1 MTCRPDLVACS
12 GGRTQV
18 NKRELKHF
26 EKRLIEERIK
36 LLKEL
41 GYFEDKIFN
50 NSQRDAAGDLSAY
63 SVHMA
68 DQASDAQEREKA
80 YHMASS
86 EGRLLYHIDE
96 ALGRIKAGTYGKC
109 DVCGKKIRKER
120 LEIVPHARL
129 CIECKKAEENGAV
142 ES

>member
-1 MTCRPDLVACS
+1 
-12 GGRTQV
+12 V
-18 NKRELKHF
+18 NKKDTKHF
-26 EKRLIEERIK
+26 QERLIEERVK

-68 DQASDAQEREKA
+68 DQASDAEEREKA
-80 YHMASS
+80 YHMASA

-96 ALGRIKAGTYGKC
+96 ALARIKEGTYG
-109 DVCGKKIRKER
+109 VCCSCGRAIGKAR
-120 LEIVPHARL
+120 LEVVPHARL
-129 CIECKKAEENGAV
+129 CIECKKAEENGAL
-142 ES
+142 ER

>member
-1 MTCRPDLVACS
+1 M
-12 GGRTQV
+12 
-18 NKRELKHF
+18 NKRDLKHYG
-26 EKRLIEERIK
+26 ERLIEERLK

-50 NSQRDAAGDLSAY
+50 DSQRDAAGDLSAY

-68 DQASDAQEREKA
+68 DQASDAEEREKA

-96 ALGRIKAGTYGKC
+96 ALGRLKDGSYGVC
-109 DVCGKKIRKER
+109 CACGKKIKKAR
-120 LEIVPHARL
+120 LEVVPHARL
-129 CIECKKAEENGAV
+129 CIECKKAEENG
-142 ES
+142 SLGQ

>member
-1 MTCRPDLVACS
+1 M
-12 GGRTQV
+12 

-26 EKRLIEERIK
+26 EERLIEERLR

-41 GYFEDKIFN
+41 GYFEDKIFS

-96 ALGRIKAGTYGKC
+96 ALQRIKEGTYGAC
-109 DVCGKKIRKER
+109 LTCGKKIQKTR
-120 LEIVPHARL
+120 LEVVPHARL
-129 CIECKKAEENGAV
+129 CIECKKLEENGSV
-142 ES
+142 DRRP

>member
-1 MTCRPDLVACS
+1 
-12 GGRTQV
+12 V

-26 EKRLIEERIK
+26 EERLIEERLK

-41 GYFEDKIFN
+41 GYFEDKIFS

-80 YHMASS
+80 YHMASA

-96 ALGRIKAGTYGKC
+96 ALRRIKDGKYGIC
-109 DVCGKKIRKER
+109 LVCEKEIGKAR
-120 LEIVPHARL
+120 LEVVPHARL
-129 CIECKKAEENGAV
+129 CIECKKAEENGELEP

>member
-1 MTCRPDLVACS
+1 M
-12 GGRTQV
+12 
-18 NKRELKHF
+18 NKKDIKHF
-26 EKRLIEERIK
+26 EERLIEERVK

-50 NSQRDAAGDLSAY
+50 ESQRNAAGDLSAY

-80 YHMASS
+80 YQMASS

-96 ALGRIKAGTYGKC
+96 ALARIADATYGKC
-109 DVCGKKIRKER
+109 MVCEKAIRKPR
-120 LEIVPHARL
+120 LEVVPHARL
-129 CIECKKAEENGAV
+129 CIECKKAEENGDLDHDK
-142 ES
+142 E

>member
-1 MTCRPDLVACS
+1 M
-12 GGRTQV
+12 
-18 NKRELKHF
+18 NKKDIQHF
-26 EKRLIEERIK
+26 EERLIEERLK

-50 NSQRDAAGDLSAY
+50 DSQRDAAGDLSAY

-80 YHMASS
+80 YHMASA

-96 ALGRIKAGTYGKC
+96 AIARVRDGSYGAC
-109 DVCGKKIRKER
+109 CACGKKIKKPR
-120 LEIVPHARL
+120 LEVVPHARL
-129 CIECKKAEENGAV
+129 CIECKKAEENGSL
-142 ES
+142 ER

>member
-1 MTCRPDLVACS
+1 M
-12 GGRTQV
+12 
-18 NKRELKHF
+18 NKRDLKHF
-26 EKRLIEERIK
+26 EQRLIEERLR

-50 NSQRDAAGDLSAY
+50 DSQRDAAGDLSAY

-68 DQASDAQEREKA
+68 DQASDAEEREKA
-80 YHMASS
+80 YHMAST

-96 ALGRIKAGTYGKC
+96 AIVRVREGDYGCCQACGNKIK
-109 DVCGKKIRKER
+109 RPR
-120 LEIVPHARL
+120 LEVVPHARL
-129 CIECKKAEENGAV
+129 CIECKKAEENGSL

>member
-1 MTCRPDLVACS
+1 M
-12 GGRTQV
+12 
-18 NKRELKHF
+18 NKRDLKHF
-26 EKRLIEERIK
+26 EQRLIEERIK

-50 NSQRDAAGDLSAY
+50 SSQRDAAGDLSAY

-80 YHMASS
+80 YHLASA

-96 ALGRIKAGTYGKC
+96 ALARIKEGTYGTC
-109 DVCGKKIRKER
+109 QTCSGKIRKPR
-120 LEIVPHARL
+120 LEVVPHARL
-129 CIECKKAEENGAV
+129 CIACKKAEENG
-142 ES
+142 SS

>member
-1 MTCRPDLVACS
+1 M
-12 GGRTQV
+12 
-18 NKRELKHF
+18 NKRDLKHF
-26 EKRLIEERIK
+26 EERLIEERLK

-50 NSQRDAAGDLSAY
+50 SSQRDAAGDLSAY

-80 YHMASS
+80 YHMASA

-96 ALGRIKAGTYGKC
+96 ALARVRDGSYGCCQACSKTIN
-109 DVCGKKIRKER
+109 KPR
-120 LEIVPHARL
+120 LEVVPHARL
-129 CIECKKAEENGAV
+129 CIECKKAEENGSL
-142 ES
+142 EP

>member
-1 MTCRPDLVACS
+1 
-12 GGRTQV
+12 V
-18 NKRELKHF
+18 NKRDLKHF
-26 EKRLIEERIK
+26 EERLIEERIK

-50 NSQRDAAGDLSAY
+50 DSQRDAAGDLSAY

-80 YHMASS
+80 YHMASA

-96 ALGRIKAGTYGKC
+96 ALARIKEGDYGC
-109 DVCGKKIRKER
+109 CQACGKDIGKAR
-120 LEIVPHARL
+120 LEVVPHARL
-129 CIECKKAEENGAV
+129 CIECKKAEENG
-142 ES
+142 SLQR

>member
-1 MTCRPDLVACS
+1 
-12 GGRTQV
+12 V
-18 NKRELKHF
+18 NKRDLKHF
-26 EKRLIEERIK
+26 EKRLIEERMK

-80 YHMASS
+80 YHMASA

-96 ALGRIKAGTYGKC
+96 ALARIKEGTYGKC
-109 DVCGKKIRKER
+109 SVCGKPIQKPR
-120 LEIVPHARL
+120 LEVVPHARL
-129 CIECKKAEENGAV
+129 CIECKKAEENG
-142 ES
+142 SSSS

>member
-1 MTCRPDLVACS
+1 
-12 GGRTQV
+12 V
-18 NKRELKHF
+18 NKRDLKHF
-26 EKRLIEERIK
+26 EKRLIEERMK

-80 YHMASS
+80 YHMASA

-96 ALGRIKAGTYGKC
+96 ALSRIKEGTYGKC
-109 DVCGKKIRKER
+109 SVCNKPIQKPR
-120 LEIVPHARL
+120 LEVVPHAHM
-129 CIECKKAEENGAV
+129 CIECKKAEENGT
-142 ES
+142 SSS

>member
-1 MTCRPDLVACS
+1 M
-12 GGRTQV
+12 
-18 NKRELKHF
+18 NKKDLKHF
-26 EKRLIEERIK
+26 EERLIEERMK

-50 NSQRDAAGDLSAY
+50 ESQRTAAGDLSAY

-80 YHMASS
+80 YQMASV

-96 ALGRIKAGTYGKC
+96 AIARIRDATYGRCQACEKLI
-109 DVCGKKIRKER
+109 KKPR
-120 LEIVPHARL
+120 LEVVPHARL
-129 CIECKKAEENGAV
+129 CIECKKAEENG
-142 ES
+142 ELEKDDE

>member
-1 MTCRPDLVACS
+1 M
-12 GGRTQV
+12 
-18 NKRELKHF
+18 NKRDTKHF
-26 EKRLIEERIK
+26 EKRLIEERVK

-50 NSQRDAAGDLSAY
+50 DSQRDAAGDLSAY

-68 DQASDAQEREKA
+68 DQASDAEEREKA

-96 ALGRIKAGTYGKC
+96 ALRRIKEGTYGLC
-109 DVCGKKIRKER
+109 QVCGKKIQKPR
-120 LEIVPHARL
+120 LEVVPHARL
-129 CIECKKAEENGAV
+129 CIECKKAEENGSV
-142 ES
+142 SKR

>member
-1 MTCRPDLVACS
+1 
-12 GGRTQV
+12 V
-18 NKRELKHF
+18 NKRDLKHF
-26 EKRLIEERIK
+26 EERLIEERMK

-80 YHMASS
+80 YHMASA

-96 ALGRIKAGTYGKC
+96 ALVRVRDGSYGCCQGCEKTIKKP
-109 DVCGKKIRKER
+109 R
-120 LEIVPHARL
+120 LEVVPHARL
-129 CIECKKAEENGAV
+129 CIECKKAEENGSL
-142 ES
+142 ER

>member
-1 MTCRPDLVACS
+1 
-12 GGRTQV
+12 V

-26 EKRLIEERIK
+26 EERLIEERLR

-41 GYFEDKIFN
+41 GYFEDKIFS

-96 ALGRIKAGTYGKC
+96 ALRRIKDGTFGLC
-109 DVCGKKIRKER
+109 QVCGKKIQKTR
-120 LEIVPHARL
+120 LEVVPHARL
-129 CIECKKAEENGAV
+129 CIECKKLEENGTS
-142 ES
+142 ERRP